1 MLVPTTELP
10 HQSIMHPASLLA
22 CKWPSSSTNSHC
34 CQLSTSKDYHS
45 NFQLNNRRGLGCPLG
60 CCWKQNWCLTAWWL
74 IRWPAP
80 NPKGSALDH
89 TNPTSTLRGR
99 ITGSNFHHS
108 TAPAGHLMRK
118 LERKESG
125 VGTNLWESHDRTGRS
140 PDGLR
145 PAGSGSGGL
154 RKRCKLP
161 SHWGSSQAR
170 HLTNI
175 GPKLLPTDIL
185 CLCLWCNFTL
195 GYFESHNNLLSE
207 NVGLIVAKHIWL
219 TICFVR
225 WRYL

>member
-1 MLVPTTELP
+1 MTLLLNQLP
-10 HQSIMHPASLLA
+10 L
-22 CKWPSSSTNSHC
+22 
-34 CQLSTSKDYHS
+34 LSTT
-45 NFQLNNRRGLGCPLG
+45 FQKTSIPNTQQRNIQVLGLP
-60 CCWKQNWCLTAWWL
+60 CWLLLKAKLEFHCMMANTRC
-74 IRWPAP
+74 PAP
-80 NPKGSALDH
+80 NPQGSTLDH
-89 TNPTSTLRGR
+89 KNPTSTLRRR

-175 GPKLLPTDIL
+175 GPKLLPIDIL
-185 CLCLWCNFTL
+185 CPSL
-195 GYFESHNNLLSE
+195 
-207 NVGLIVAKHIWL
+207 
-219 TICFVR
+219 
-225 WRYL
+225 